1 MGSNRL
7 KPRPSFAAAFL
18 LAAVSGVFFMT
29 PLGPP
34 QALAKEPEAPQLGLP
49 IRCFLGKDCWL
60 VNLVDVDPGPGRR
73 DYTCS
78 NRTHDGHKGV
88 DIAIRDLKAM
98 HKGVDV
104 LASAPGVVKGVRDGM
119 KDVDVT
125 IAGAPS
131 VKGRE
136 CGNGLVLD
144 HGGGWET
151 QYCHMRRGSLAV
163 GRGDVVKRRQK
174 LGLVGHSGRAQFP
187 HIHLS
192 VRYKN
197 KVIDPFVGLGRT
209 DKCGLGPKPLWR
221 EGALAKLGGTTTALY
236 NAGFATAAPK
246 PRAAREG
253 LLGAT
258 KLPRDAPAL
267 VLWVDMFWVEAGD
280 VLGFRIRGPEGD
292 TIVKR
297 AAKIKKT
304 QARRFTFVGKKR
316 KQGLWPP
323 GTYRGQIVL
332 VRKDKAGAKQ
342 RFSAV
347 REVEIR

>member
-7 KPRPSFAAAFL
+7 KPRPSFASAFV
-18 LAAVSGVFFMT
+18 LASVAGVFILT
-29 PLGPP
+29 PLAPP
-34 QALAKEPEAPQLGLP
+34 QALAKELQAPQLGLP
-49 IRCFLGKDCWL
+49 IRCFPGKDCWL
-60 VNLVDVDPGPGRR
+60 VNLVDVDPGPGRL
-73 DYTCS
+73 DYNCS
-78 NRTHDGHKGV
+78 NRTYDGHKGT

-98 HKGVDV
+98 QRGVDV

-119 KDVDVT
+119 KDVDIT
-125 IAGAPS
+125 LAGAPS
-131 VKGRE
+131 VEGKE

-163 GRGDVVKRRQK
+163 RRGDVVKRRQK
-174 LGLVGHSGRAQFP
+174 LGLVGNSGRAQFP

-192 VRYKN
+192 VRHEN

-221 EGALAKLGGTTTALY
+221 EGALAKLSRTTTALY
-236 NAGFATAAPK
+236 NAGFATAKPQ

-258 KLPRDAPAL
+258 ELPRDAPAL
-267 VLWVDMFWVEAGD
+267 VLWVDVFWVEAGD
-280 VLGFRIRGPEGD
+280 VLGFRLRGPEGN
-292 TIVKR
+292 TLIKR

-304 QARRFTFVGKKR
+304 HARRFTFVGKKR
-316 KQGLWPP
+316 QQDLWPP
-323 GTYRGQIVL
+323 GIYRGQIVL

-342 RFSAV
+342 RFSIV